1 MEHQRIFDQELDEL
15 KEMILK
21 MGSMVQ
27 SLIEK
32 SIEALKLLDSDL
44 AQKVILEDE
53 NIDQMELEIDE
64 KCIQLIALRQPE
76 ASDLRFLT
84 TGMRIS
90 TDLERIGDMAEDIA
104 HRTIEL
110 TGQPLL
116 KPLVD
121 IPEMA
126 KLDQESL
133 MLVLKAFVE
142 KNPEIS
148 KPVWEKEKE
157 VDKLRDLI
165 HDELVEIMNKDAK
178 TVPRAVP
185 LLLISRHLERISDHL
200 TNIEEDILYMVEG
213 KVIKHGGPS

>member
-84 TGMRIS
+84 TGMRI
-90 TDLERIGDMAEDIA
+90 
-104 HRTIEL
+104 
-110 TGQPLL
+110 
-116 KPLVD
+116 
-121 IPEMA
+121 
-126 KLDQESL
+126 
-133 MLVLKAFVE
+133 
-142 KNPEIS
+142 
-148 KPVWEKEKE
+148 
-157 VDKLRDLI
+157 
-165 HDELVEIMNKDAK
+165 
-178 TVPRAVP
+178 
-185 LLLISRHLERISDHL
+185 
-200 TNIEEDILYMVEG
+200 
-213 KVIKHGGPS
+213 